1 MPLAETLALTS
12 LALNVLVAVIGLTWG
27 IGRVRDTVK
36 DEIEQNK
43 EAVNAKIEGLR
54 LNTGE
59 MGISIR
65 QKITEVELHVRDH
78 FVRRDSFDN
87 FVTLFNESIK
97 AQFARLD
104 KRLERMEEKMDQ
116 RGNTNGG

>member
-65 QKITEVELHVRDH
+65 QKITEVELHARDH